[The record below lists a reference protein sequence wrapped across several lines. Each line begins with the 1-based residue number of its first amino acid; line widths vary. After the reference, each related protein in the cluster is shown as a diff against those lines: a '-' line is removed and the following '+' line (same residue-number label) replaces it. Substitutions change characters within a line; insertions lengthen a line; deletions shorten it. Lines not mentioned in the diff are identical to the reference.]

1 MINFMQSNQNIQDD
15 DIHII
20 DDTIWHNFFNQIKNG
35 TKLEHLS
42 LFINELS
49 RSYNIDK
56 KNIIKDFIN
65 YIIRNHDNMNIPKF
79 FDFVEN
85 IVHFED
91 CKNSYYVN
99 YSLIKLSTLL
109 KDS

>member
-1 MINFMQSNQNIQDD
+1 MSQYIQEISNN
-15 DIHII
+15 
-20 DDTIWHNFFNQIKNG
+20 
-35 TKLEHLS
+35 
-42 LFINELS
+42 
-49 RSYNIDK
+49 YNIDK